1 MWNGN
6 SRPLVATPLSN
17 EIASF
22 VKSKFEAL
30 VKKDEGKEGEG
41 RNRRNM
47 FFNWLAT

>member
-1 MWNGN
+1 MKTAWEMWNGN

-41 RNRRNM
+41 RREK
-47 FFNWLAT
+47 